1 MRSGSTTRIARRR
14 RRLALATRVL
24 INLRSGARIFFANP
38 RRLVVTRTRNA
49 RLAHT
54 QRPPQPKMRAPFLL
68 LLLPALTLGDFQV
81 DLLITREV
89 RGAVW
94 PLNRWNSLCSTDDVN
109 ATPCNCFGGASRR
122 QAVFSNAPEHVSI
135 DTGSYFSG
143 SGCARPPLPIT
154 QRPAPNRALVSEPPY
169 HRMDR
174 LYFPVFRGNVSAE
187 YFAAAGYKAWTLS
200 YRDFAAGASAAEPTG
215 GALLARCSSS
225 TSSPLVRIFGCADP
239 CPRRAATLTVFARST
254 PPCRRP

>member
-1 MRSGSTTRIARRR
+1 MRES
-14 RRLALATRVL
+14 
-24 INLRSGARIFFANP
+24 FASP

-49 RLAHT
+49 HLAHT

-68 LLLPALTLGDFQV
+68 LILPALTLGDFQV

-94 PLNRWNSLCSTDDVN
+94 PLNRWNSPCSTDDVS

-239 CPRRAATLTVFARST
+239 CPRRAVTLTVFARST
-254 PPCRRP
+254 PPFRRP